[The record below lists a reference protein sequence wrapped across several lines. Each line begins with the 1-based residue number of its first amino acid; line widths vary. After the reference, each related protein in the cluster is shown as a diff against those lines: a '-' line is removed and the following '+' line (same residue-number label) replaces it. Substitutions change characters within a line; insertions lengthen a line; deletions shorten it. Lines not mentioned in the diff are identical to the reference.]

1 MQTKNKSDQ
10 PDPRLG
16 KAGEHSRQGEGQE
29 LGALHDML
37 TPELAQMLTQEVAQR
52 IDLPKRAIA
61 LVLAGGRG
69 SRLHH
74 LTDRR
79 AKPAVYFGGKFRIID
94 FALSNCL
101 NSGIRR
107 VGVIT
112 QYKSHSLLR
121 HLQRGWAF
129 LKSEMNE
136 FVDLL
141 PAQQRMDEESWY
153 RGTADAVSQNQ
164 DILDGYQAE
173 YVVVLGGDHIYKMNY
188 ALMLADHVAKGRACT
203 VACIE
208 VPREEAKGF
217 GVMAVDKEWK
227 ITDFV
232 EKPSEPPTLPDQP
245 DRSLASMG
253 IYIFNA
259 KFLREELARDMA
271 DPTSSHDFGKDII
284 PRAVRMGQAAAH
296 PFAMSCVGSAPDKTP
311 YWRDVGTIDSY
322 WDANIDLTATE
333 PLLNL
338 YDTQWPIWTY
348 QAQLAPA
355 KFVHN
360 QPDRCGM
367 ALESLISGG
376 SIISG
381 QVLRS
386 VLFSSVRVHSYSR
399 VEWAVLL
406 PDVEVGRHVRLNRVV
421 VDRGCRIPDG
431 LVIGEDAV
439 EDARRFFR
447 TDSGITLVTR
457 EMLTR
462 LQAP

>member
-1 MQTKNKSDQ
+1 MA
-10 PDPRLG
+10 P
-16 KAGEHSRQGEGQE
+16 HSIENG
-29 LGALHDML
+29 L
-37 TPELAQMLTQEVAQR
+37 
-52 IDLPKRAIA
+52 DLPKRAIA

-69 SRLHH
+69 SRLMQ

-107 VGVIT
+107 IGVIT

-129 LKSEMNE
+129 LKTEMNE

-141 PAQQRMDEESWY
+141 PAQQRMDEEQWY

-164 DILDGYQAE
+164 DILDSYHAD

-208 VPREEAKGF
+208 VPLDEARAF
-217 GVMAVDKEWK
+217 GVMGVDAQWN

-232 EKPSEPPTLPDQP
+232 EKPANPPCVPGRP
-245 DRSLASMG
+245 DRALASMG

-259 KFLREELARDMA
+259 AYLYAELARDMA
-271 DPTSSHDFGKDII
+271 DPQSSHDFGKDII
-284 PRAVRMGQAAAH
+284 PRAVRLGQAAAH
-296 PFAMSCVGSAPDKTP
+296 PFAMSCVTSTAGEQP
-311 YWRDVGTIDSY
+311 YWRDVGTIDSF

-338 YDTQWPIWTY
+338 YDARWPVWTY
-348 QAQLAPA
+348 QPQLAPA

-360 QPDRCGM
+360 QDERRGM
-367 ALESLISGG
+367 AVVSLVSGG

-381 QVLRS
+381 QILRS
-386 VLFSSVRVHSYSR
+386 VLFSSVRVHSWSQ
-399 VEWAVLL
+399 VQWSVLL
-406 PDVEVGRHVRLNRVV
+406 PEVEVGRRVRLNRVV
-421 VDRGCRIPDG
+421 VDRGCHIPDG
-431 LVIGEDAV
+431 MVIGEDPQL
-439 EDARRFFR
+439 DAQRFFR
-447 TDSGITLVTR
+447 TDNGITLVTR
-457 EMLTR
+457 AMLAA
-462 LQAP
+462 LAAG